1 MQEYLA
7 MRDEM
12 NALIRLELSLILGAL
27 AVVGGAAATVAT
39 GIGGL
44 DTTAQ
49 AFILQA
55 VATFGLIIF
64 IAAIGVAN
72 SFIILESY
80 VTTAAAEIE
89 RLASS
94 SQPRHLASMQRKIR
108 RWTRRRSLTNSIAWL
123 ISYGATQILAA
134 VALLIVAGIAS
145 IGFLASQSGDPLG
158 ILAGKLVGAVD
169 TGLATLALA
178 MLIAS
183 LAFTDRWDRV
193 MGE

>member
-1 MQEYLA
+1 

-39 GIGGL
+39 GIGGV
-44 DTTAQ
+44 DTAAR
-49 AFILQA
+49 AFILQ
-55 VATFGLIIF
+55 VVGTFGLIIF
-64 IAAIGVAN
+64 IGAIGVAN

-94 SQPRHLASMQRKIR
+94 NQPRHLASMQRKIR
-108 RWTRRRSLTNSIAWL
+108 RWTRIRTVTNSIAWL
-123 ISYGATQILAA
+123 ISYGATQILAT
-134 VALLIVAGIAS
+134 VALLIVAAIAL
-145 IGFLASQSGDPLG
+145 IGFFASQTGDPLG
-158 ILAGKLVGAVD
+158 MLAGKVLGAVD
-169 TGLATLALA
+169 AGLATLALA